1 MLFFKTESYV
11 GNLYWLFKVMV
22 KARNVRIGTK
32 LILPLSQNVW
42 RYGLR
47 ADKFNLIYRKYV
59 QHLCLQINLL
69 KN

>member
-1 MLFFKTESYV
+1 
-11 GNLYWLFKVMV
+11 MV